1 MIVCH
6 MVSSQL
12 NTGNA
17 LWKPT
22 CGKVEDTDEISLI
35 PNQDMLKM
43 INIKHNEN

>member
-6 MVSSQL
+6 MVLSQL
-12 NTGNA
+12 NTGYA

-22 CGKVEDTDEISLI
+22 IGKVEDMGEISLI
-35 PNQDMLKM
+35 PNLDMLKM